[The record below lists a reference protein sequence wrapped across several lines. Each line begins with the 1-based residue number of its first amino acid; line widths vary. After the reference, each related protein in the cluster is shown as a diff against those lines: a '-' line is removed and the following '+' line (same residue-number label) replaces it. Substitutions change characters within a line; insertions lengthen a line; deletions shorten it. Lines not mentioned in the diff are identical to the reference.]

1 MKQLAIGGAFALALL
16 TAAGAGMAQTTTTTT
31 TTRSTTLSPDQRTVV
46 QEYVVR
52 ERRPSVAVENYEVR
66 TGTVLPPTVQFY
78 SVPKVDNYR
87 YTIVNNRQVIVDP
100 ATRQV
105 IEVLN

>member
-1 MKQLAIGGAFALALL
+1 MKKFALGGAVALAML
-16 TAAGAGMAQTTTTTT
+16 TAAGAGIAQTATTTT
-31 TTRSTTLSPDQRTVV
+31 TTRTTTLSPDQRTVV

-52 ERRPSVAVENYEVR
+52 EKRPSVVVDNYEVR
-66 TGTVLPPTVQFY
+66 TGTALPPSVQFY
-78 SVPKVDNYR
+78 TVPQMDNYR

-100 ATRQV
+100 TTRQV